1 MPRYIIQRNLG
12 NVTLQQVEA
21 AGRKSKQVRETSFPD
36 IIWEHSH
43 VVQTNAGMRTYC
55 VYAAPDIERI
65 RAHAA
70 ASGLPADEVFEL
82 VTDVDPAK
90 L

>member
-1 MPRYIIQRNLG
+1 
-12 NVTLQQVEA
+12 
-21 AGRKSKQVRETSFPD
+21 VREASFPD

-43 VVQTNAGMRTYC
+43 VVQTKDGLRTFC
-55 VYAAPDIERI
+55 VYAAPNVDRI

-70 ASGLPADEVFEL
+70 ASGLPADEVFDL
-82 VTDVDPAK
+82 LTDVDPAK